1 MIDLFICS
9 LFVCPTEKAA
19 VASATKGA
27 AGTTQVRFKLEY
39 HTAYG
44 QHVAITGNQ
53 PELGSWNA
61 KSALKYA
68 RSRGSL
74 QCNTCYAPSAL
85 TALSLS
91 DRRLH
96 YLREGEWE
104 GVANFAPNTQL
115 EYKFLLINDQG
126 VALRWEDGPNRGF
139 TVPDVDVE
147 LGEVWRVLHS

>member
-1 MIDLFICS
+1 MGIQDLNSVLRKMFLVIDLFICS

-68 RSRGSL
+68 RSRGFPATLCSRSTDRSL
-74 QCNTCYAPSAL
+74 P
-85 TALSLS
+85 
-91 DRRLH
+91 
-96 YLREGEWE
+96 LR
-104 GVANFAPNTQL
+104 
-115 EYKFLLINDQG
+115 
-126 VALRWEDGPNRGF
+126 
-139 TVPDVDVE
+139 
-147 LGEVWRVLHS
+147 S